1 MGEIE
6 VLLKLEPGQSARFKR
21 SRTAGFMG
29 NVDIDDYDI
38 LDADG
43 NVVAT
48 AELKDS
54 MQVRG
59 FESTKSWRVMDLSG
73 TVIRRS

>member
-6 VLLKLEPGQSARFKR
+6 VLLKLEPGQSAKFRR
-21 SRTAGFMG
+21 SRMTGFMG
-29 NVDIDDYDI
+29 NIDIDEYDI
-38 LDADG
+38 LDSDG

-48 AELKDS
+48 AELQDK

-73 TVIRRS
+73 AVIRRS